1 MTWNRAGWTAS
12 SSSSR
17 HRASTSGRFRA
28 RSDADRV
35 LLPRNGYAIMA
46 NVGAGMVLFKRA
58 AAEAVLDHPRS
69 PRFRD
74 YVFLPR
80 HLMDLPCPTPHEA
93 PDANAHWQ
101 LTADWSFES
110 SMMAHGMVA
119 LACTP
124 SMARTV
130 DTNIEILVGERE
142 GSCVG
147 QGRSGGQTGGTNRAF
162 RLRKGGMVPAGAP
175 DCEGISQRVR
185 AGGWKL
191 VWARHNPPFG
201 LKSTSASDTL
211 TLPVS
216 ASEGPILVE
225 VEQPFAQS
233 TTRPAI
239 RRHPTGC

>member
-1 MTWNRAGWTAS
+1 
-12 SSSSR
+12 
-17 HRASTSGRFRA
+17 
-28 RSDADRV
+28 
-35 LLPRNGYAIMA
+35 
-46 NVGAGMVLFKRA
+46 
-58 AAEAVLDHPRS
+58 
-69 PRFRD
+69 
-74 YVFLPR
+74 
-80 HLMDLPCPTPHEA
+80 
-93 PDANAHWQ
+93 
-101 LTADWSFES
+101 
-110 SMMAHGMVA
+110 
-119 LACTP
+119 
-124 SMARTV
+124 MARTV

-239 RRHPTGC
+239 RRHPTGCLKKGGHLLHTSLGPPGTRGFQLEGLLHPAGRDGHDGLL

>member
-1 MTWNRAGWTAS
+1 
-12 SSSSR
+12 
-17 HRASTSGRFRA
+17 
-28 RSDADRV
+28 
-35 LLPRNGYAIMA
+35 MA

-130 DTNIEILVGERE
+130 DTNIEILVGERTKAAASVKAE
-142 GSCVG
+142 VADKPEVPIGRSTS
-147 QGRSGGQTGGTNRAF
+147 QGRYGASRRT
-162 RLRKGGMVPAGAP
+162 RL
-175 DCEGISQRVR
+175 
-185 AGGWKL
+185 
-191 VWARHNPPFG
+191 
-201 LKSTSASDTL
+201 
-211 TLPVS
+211 
-216 ASEGPILVE
+216 
-225 VEQPFAQS
+225 
-233 TTRPAI
+233 
-239 RRHPTGC
+239 